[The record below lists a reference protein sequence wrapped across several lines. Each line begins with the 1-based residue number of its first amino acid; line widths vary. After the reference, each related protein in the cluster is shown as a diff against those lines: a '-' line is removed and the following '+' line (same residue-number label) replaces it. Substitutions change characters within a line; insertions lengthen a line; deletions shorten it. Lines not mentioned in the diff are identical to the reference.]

1 MFERLGGIGFLLISL
16 WQFYAFYNSFRTI
29 HQKGNQATSAFASL
43 AIWYG
48 LAFGIVFFSVG
59 NCIVNGC
66 FLAV

>member
-48 LAFGIVFFSVG
+48 LAFGIFFPIG